1 MAPLHIELRES
12 RERKG
17 LTLEAL
23 HAATRISLDFL
34 AAIERGDFDFLPKTY
49 IRLFLRSYA
58 THVGMDPQYVLDRY
72 EEMVRPVPI
81 PEEAQGPPV
90 EEQRRPVSW
99 GVVVALAAGLI
110 LLGWSGVFLFKGQ
123 MGGAPEGPRGL
134 PYPPAASVEGA
145 SKGDVSGGDSASDRP
160 SVAAEGSS
168 KGAAPD
174 TASSPATAGQ
184 QGRDTASAFWAPKSG
199 SGQDSMLV
207 LEGVGVEE
215 TWLDVSADG
224 QRVFRGTVRP
234 GEARRWTARERFY
247 VVAGRS
253 SGVQFALQGT
263 PLPRAK
269 SWASEVL
276 RMSITRDGAVVE
288 QRPREARP
296 AGAGE
301 DTASRRRG
309 AAADTGSGG
318 Q

>member
-1 MAPLHIELRES
+1 MAPLHVELRES

-23 HAATRISLDFL
+23 HTATRISLEFL

-72 EEMVRPVPI
+72 EELVRPM
-81 PEEAQGPPV
+81 PEETPGPPV
-90 EEQRRPVSW
+90 EERRRPLSW

-110 LLGWSGVFLFKGQ
+110 LLGWSGVLLFKGR
-123 MGGAPEGPRGL
+123 MGGMPEGLRGFSS
-134 PYPPAASVEGA
+134 PPAASVEGA
-145 SKGDVSGGDSASDRP
+145 SGGETPGGDSASDRP

-168 KGAAPD
+168 KGAVPD

-184 QGRDTASAFWAPKSG
+184 QGRDTASVHLTSVAG
-199 SGQDSMLV
+199 LGQDSMLV

-234 GEARRWTARERFY
+234 GDTRRWTARERFY

-253 SGVQFALQGT
+253 SGVQFSLQGT

-276 RMSITRDGAVVE
+276 RMSITRAGVE
-288 QRPREARP
+288 VEHRPRS
-296 AGAGE
+296 AGARE
-301 DTASRRRG
+301 DTASQRRDT
-309 AAADTGSGG
+309 AADTGSNRP
-318 Q
+318 